1 MAQLLQTPLPSG
13 RAFRGTVMPVCTSLA
28 AAMRCRGNSQ
38 PLPSQGHTCA
48 RSTAAGPSNRC
59 GRVLVRAYEQG
70 SSGPSRDPSLD
81 GFVEVKVDQV
91 RVNAGNAVVYLRILD
106 GRERVLP
113 VHIGENESNAL
124 LKEINKQR
132 QMRPLTHDVM
142 KNILKEIKFRVVKI
156 RITDIVANT
165 YYARIHLARVN
176 DATGQP
182 EAGTEVDVDARPSDA
197 INLAV
202 RFGSPMY
209 VAKKIAD
216 TAGAPYPDQPA
227 TPNETATEIVR
238 SVRETLASFEDP
250 TVMYTL
256 QKDLAVKEERFE
268 DAHQMQ
274 QLIYHEMTHN
284 ALLRLVVAM
293 ETALSDGRY
302 EEAAR
307 YRDEFRRLSAN
318 AQAEQRRT

>member
-1 MAQLLQTPLPSG
+1 MAQLFCTPLPAG
-13 RAFRGTVMPVCTSLA
+13 RAFRGIATPVCSTLGA
-28 AAMRCRGNSQ
+28 AIRCRGTGQALSSQ
-38 PLPSQGHTCA
+38 AQTCG
-48 RSTAAGPSNRC
+48 RSSFAGPGNRC
-59 GRVLVRAYEQG
+59 GRILVRAYEQG

-91 RVNAGNAVVYLRILD
+91 RLGQGNAVVYLRILD

-176 DATGQP
+176 DATGLP
-182 EAGTEVDVDARPSDA
+182 DPGTEVDVDARPSDA

-216 TAGAPYPDQPA
+216 TAGTPYPDQPV
-227 TPNETATEIVR
+227 TTTSETNTEIVR
-238 SVRETLASFEDP
+238 SVRETMASFEDP

-284 ALLRLVVAM
+284 ALLRLRC
-293 ETALSDGRY
+293 LGR
-302 EEAAR
+302 
-307 YRDEFRRLSAN
+307 
-318 AQAEQRRT
+318 